1 MKNNYESM
9 EDMQR
14 MQQEAVRRVREMQK
28 RAKQSLTAGVR
39 YSESNQNNSID
50 KPIPSAPETEK
61 EKLNA
66 KTELINQLPEE
77 KNQIKSLHHN
87 NHAVKSKNKFD
98 FFSTL
103 LNDHEK
109 SLILVLILLL
119 VDEGAD
125 MSLVMALM
133 YLII

>member
-1 MKNNYESM
+1 MKNSYETM

-39 YSESNQNNSID
+39 YSESNQGNITNKTIVN
-50 KPIPSAPETEK
+50 PPETEK
-61 EKLNA
+61 NKSTTDDNVV
-66 KTELINQLPEE
+66 KNIPEE
-77 KNQIKSLHHN
+77 KIHVKPVQNNAIKT
-87 NHAVKSKNKFD
+87 KNKFD

-119 VDEGAD
+119 IDEGSD